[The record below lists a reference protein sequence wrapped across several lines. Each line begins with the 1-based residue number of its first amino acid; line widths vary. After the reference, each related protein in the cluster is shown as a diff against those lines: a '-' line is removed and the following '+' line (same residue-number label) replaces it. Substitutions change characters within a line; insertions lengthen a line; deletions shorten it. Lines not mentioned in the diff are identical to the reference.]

1 MWQQQMLSAQPTNEV
16 LDGLGEASA
25 KSGPRLLELRQEGN
39 VVLTHRLFSGCTVSP
54 ERKALLGSPRIPLEI
69 NPL

>member
-25 KSGPRLLELRQEGN
+25 RSGPRFLDLRQDGN